1 MYKYTNIYLY
11 DLIRSPSTTTA
22 SDTSYGWTG
31 EPSHVKDSFTVVLPE
46 FSRRHDRVSGIL
58 ARASDLLLYD
68 DSVFCMAR
76 SARPAMR
83 GASGW

>member
-1 MYKYTNIYLY
+1 MQYK
-11 DLIRSPSTTTA
+11 S
-22 SDTSYGWTG
+22 
-31 EPSHVKDSFTVVLPE
+31 PE

-76 SARPAMR
+76 SAPPVQPCEVYLAGVIEGLFIRSYRYMFVYLYTTE
-83 GASGW
+83 S